1 MPYLTWRRAAGT
13 VVCASALTAG
23 TLAAANV
30 AQAASQR
37 MTIAGTHPSWASS
50 AHRVGVRQ
58 LTAGTVTA
66 RVYLAPRAAAGLAAL
81 ATQVSTPG
89 TALYRHFLTPA
100 QIQARYGATAAQV
113 SAVKSW
119 LSQSGLHVTSVSN
132 HVADGYIAVTGSLAA
147 AGRAFHVTFGSYRLA
162 GQGVV
167 RAPAQAASAPAGVA
181 ASVLS
186 VSGLSTARAT
196 MRPQLA
202 TTGAATKLPPPGPNY
217 WVAPP
222 CGSYYGQSIAK
233 AKPKAYGKNWPWA
246 VCGYTP
252 AQVRNAYGVTA
263 SGMTGA
269 GQTVAVVDAYAS
281 PTMLR
286 DANEFSKLEHEPQF
300 AAGQYTQHLPAS
312 GFTQAGNNQCGAQGW
327 YGEETLDVESVHDM
341 APAANVRF
349 VAAASCQDPDLA
361 DALAYIVDNHVAS
374 IVSNSWGDVEDGA
387 TEFVSTYHLI
397 FEVGAAEGIDFTF
410 SSGDNGYEAPGE
422 DPGFSDH
429 VQVDYPTSD
438 PFVTS
443 VGGTSLAVSKSSGYQ
458 FETAWGTLL
467 DPLASNGRHWKQTPP
482 GGYPFWFDGGS
493 GGGTSTQFAQPGY
506 QAGVVPASLSQT
518 LPGGKKSAAPMR
530 EVPDVSAY
538 ADPATG
544 MLVGETVLKPS
555 GHGFEFALSRI
566 GGTSVS
572 CPTFAGI
579 EADAQQ
585 AAGGRLGFANPL
597 IYYLYSH
604 DPGAYHDVTNT
615 PAGPGHLAQ
624 VRANYVNPD
633 KPGGARVY
641 FLRTLGI
648 DGEGLA
654 TLTATTGYDDATGVG
669 SPAGYILAVQS
680 ATHP

>member
-13 VVCASALTAG
+13 VLCASALTAG

-30 AQAASQR
+30 AQAASRR

-50 AHRVGVRQ
+50 AHRVGASQ

-66 RVYLAPRAAAGLAAL
+66 RVYLAPRDAAGLSAL

-100 QIQARYGATAAQV
+100 QIQVRYGASAAQV
-113 SAVKSW
+113 SSVRNW
-119 LSQSGLHVTSVSN
+119 LTQSGLHVTSVSN
-132 HVADGYIAVTGSLAA
+132 HVADGYLAVTGSLAA
-147 AGRAFHVTFGSYRLA
+147 AGRAFHVTFGRYRLA

-167 RAPAQAASAPAGVA
+167 RAPQQAASAPASVA

-202 TTGAATKLPPPGPNY
+202 TTAAATKLPPPGPNY

-252 AQVRNAYGVTA
+252 AQVRKAYGVTA

-281 PTMLR
+281 PTMLK

-443 VGGTSLAVSKSSGYQ
+443 VGGTSLAVNKSSSYQ

-585 AAGGRLGFANPL
+585 AAGGSLGLANPL
-597 IYYLYSH
+597 IYDLYRH
-604 DPGAYHDVTNT
+604 DPGAYHDVTST

-654 TLTATTGYDDATGVG
+654 TLNATTGYDDATGVG

-680 ATHP
+680 VTHP